1 MYLRAADESGLR
13 PRRFSRF
20 GQLTEAENQRASERL
35 INEVMPTL
43 LGASKSDDPGA
54 ASLGMCSSIPL
65 PTRQLSAPQAAVLT
79 DGMK

>member
-20 GQLTEAENQRASERL
+20 GQLTEAENQRASEPL

-54 ASLGMCSSIPL
+54 ASLGMCSSRSLCRQGSFQRPKPL
-65 PTRQLSAPQAAVLT
+65 C
-79 DGMK
+79 